1 MVENR
6 PPQRKK
12 EPKWRI
18 LTQTSEN
25 MYILCSTLDGHVRY
39 APLYIHSFRL
49 IAPRKLLEAQLFN
62 QQYQNYEDIPN
73 VQDRLRWCR
82 HHMGLMQKEVAEL
95 IGISRGHYIDFEVGY
110 VDHYPKEIVDKLAAL
125 YGVPADDFLDDY
137 NRFLYKGQGK
147 VLQEYRES
155 FGLKRKQFA
164 RIINLDPG
172 TLLIWERDEKI
183 MFKKSWEKY
192 FKDIIKV

>member
-25 MYILCSTLDGHVRY
+25 MYILCSTSDGHVRY

>member
-1 MVENR
+1 
-6 PPQRKK
+6 
-12 EPKWRI
+12 
-18 LTQTSEN
+18 

-62 QQYQNYEDIPN
+62 QQYQNYEDIPT

-82 HHMGLMQKEVAEL
+82 HHMGLMQKEVADL
-95 IGISRGHYIDFEVGY
+95 IGITRGHYIDYEVGY
-110 VDHYPKEIVDKLAAL
+110 VDYYPKEIVDKLAAL
-125 YGVPADDFLDDY
+125 YQVPVDDLLDDY

-155 FGLKRKQFA
+155 LGLKKKQFA
-164 RIINLDPG
+164 RLINLDPG
-172 TLLIWERDEKI
+172 TLRIWERDEKI

-192 FKDIIKV
+192 FKDIIKG